1 VPDVSTF
8 RVTVP
13 GGDEVSGRWYAVA
26 AREAPT
32 LVLGHGAGAGQAHP
46 WMVARARSLSA
57 AGIRVAT
64 FNFPYTEHGRRVPDT
79 PARLEATFASV
90 LRQTSQQ
97 HRGRLFAGGKSM
109 GGRIATQVA
118 ASDAEVRALLSGL
131 VLLGYPL
138 HPPGRP
144 AQLRSAHLPDVGVPM
159 LFVQGSRDTFG
170 GADELEGELD
180 RLGIAATLHR
190 VEEGDH
196 SFKVPRSRSQDEVI
210 AEVDRVVADW
220 ILGARK

>member
-1 VPDVSTF
+1 VSDVTTF
-8 RVTVP
+8 RVTVAD
-13 GGDEVSGRWYAVA
+13 GDEVSGRWYAA
-26 AREAPT
+26 ERREAST

-46 WMVARARSLSA
+46 WMVARARSLCA
-57 AGIRVAT
+57 KGIRVAT
-64 FNFPYTEHGRRVPDT
+64 FNFSYTEHGRRVPDS

-90 LRQTSQQ
+90 LRYASQQ

-118 ASDAEVRALLSGL
+118 ASNAEVRALLSGL

-144 AQLRSAHLPDVGVPM
+144 AQPRSAHLPEVGVPM

-170 GADELEGELD
+170 GADELEKELD
-180 RLGIAATLHR
+180 RLGIVATLHR
-190 VEEGDH
+190 VGDGDH
-196 SFKVPRSRSQDEVI
+196 SFKVPRSRSQDEVF

-220 ILGARK
+220 ILAARR